1 MQHYNVIGIIQF
13 CISSRW
19 SELTV
24 SENTRAEDAGAAKRA
39 VLRRHE
45 RIARETDPHALVRWH
60 SPELVSARPIGG
72 ENTAHDASI
81 IAIEC

>member
-13 CISSRW
+13 CIRSRW
-19 SELTV
+19 SETAI

-45 RIARETDPHALVRWH
+45 RIAQETDPHALVRWY
-60 SPELVSARPIGG
+60 SPERVSARPIT
-72 ENTAHDASI
+72 ERYSTTHDASI
-81 IAIEC
+81 IG